1 MFGLFRRNK
10 AENITGILSHRL
22 VLLSVSEKLKPM
34 KQVDFEMADQ
44 SLEEIYQW
52 IEELEGFRWL
62 NGGHYNLTMQ
72 PVGKYQLH
80 LSHYL
85 GTEALPVIFTN
96 NSETLLHSLP
106 ILHSNRKELG
116 LIHIGRDFELK
127 ASLEPDQGSAY
138 HFALSR
144 YNECRLFC
152 LGIDLAQHSE
162 RLLEYAEDLGCDW
175 MTSEECSFSHRFQ
188 VKNQLASYLSHCEDV
203 IVNIDLSCLY
213 PVSRLEKGT
222 ALDVQMV
229 NRMLRQLLISG
240 KVRQVQL
247 VGYKDKHL
255 YSKQTQSILH
265 ELTQLFPSNDRAA

>member
-10 AENITGILSHRL
+10 TQSVIGVLSHRL
-22 VLLSVSEKLKPM
+22 VLLSVSERLKPM

-44 SLEEIYQW
+44 SLEEMYDW
-52 IEELEGFRWL
+52 VSELEGHCWI
-62 NGGHYNLTMQ
+62 NGGHYNLEAQ

-80 LSHYL
+80 LSRYL
-85 GTEALPVIFTN
+85 GSEALPIVLTN
-96 NSETLLHSLP
+96 NSETVLHTLP
-106 ILHSNRKELG
+106 LIHSPRRELG
-116 LIHIGRDFELK
+116 IIHIGRQFEIK
-127 ASLEPDQGSAY
+127 ASLEPDQGSVF

-152 LGIDLAQHSE
+152 LGIDQASQDE
-162 RLLEYAEDLGCDW
+162 RAWEYAEDLGCDW
-175 MTSEECSFSHRFQ
+175 MTLAECSFSYRLQ
-188 VKNQLASYLSHCEDV
+188 VKQQLANYLAHCDDV

-213 PVSRLEKGT
+213 PVSRLERGS

-229 NRMLRQLLISG
+229 NRMIRQLLISG

-265 ELTQLFPSNDRAA
+265 ELTQMFPSNNRAA

>member
-62 NGGHYNLTMQ
+62 NGGHYNLTTQ

-96 NSETLLHSLP
+96 NGETLLHSLP

-116 LIHIGRDFELK
+116 IIHIGRNFELK

>member
-62 NGGHYNLTMQ
+62 NGGHYNLTTQ

-116 LIHIGRDFELK
+116 IIHIGRHFELK

>member
-44 SLEEIYQW
+44 SLEEMYQW
-52 IEELEGFRWL
+52 IEELEGFGWL
-62 NGGHYNLTMQ
+62 NGGHYNLEVQ
-72 PVGKYQLH
+72 PVSKYQLY
-80 LSHYL
+80 LSNYL

-106 ILHSNRKELG
+106 LLHSNRKELG
-116 LIHIGRDFELK
+116 IIHIGRNFELK

-175 MTSEECSFSHRFQ
+175 MTNDECSFSNRFQ
-188 VKNQLASYLSHCEDV
+188 VKNQLASYLAHCEDM

-229 NRMLRQLLISG
+229 NRMLRQLLMSG

-265 ELTQLFPSNDRAA
+265 QLTQLFPSNDRAA